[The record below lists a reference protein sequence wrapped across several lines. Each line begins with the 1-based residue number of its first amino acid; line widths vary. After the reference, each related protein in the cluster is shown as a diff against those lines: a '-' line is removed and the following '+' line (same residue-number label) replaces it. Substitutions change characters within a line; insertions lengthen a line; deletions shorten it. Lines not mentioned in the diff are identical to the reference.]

1 MRAGDLLGDFGQ
13 GRIAH
18 PGILEPVFRN
28 RDGMRPPMPR
38 AHQGRT
44 WLEAEAGRGGNPT
57 CCPQR
62 FRQRLQLAT
71 RRLAEPAVRDLLKS
85 VTERQ
90 DKEVAA
96 DPRRLTVVEP
106 PPFAA

>member
-1 MRAGDLLGDFGQ
+1 MRAGDLLSDLGQ
-13 GRIAH
+13 RRIVRPH
-18 PGILEPVFRN
+18 VLEPVFRN
-28 RDGMRPPMPR
+28 RDGMRAPVPL
-38 AHQGRT
+38 AHEART
-44 WLEAEAGRGGNPT
+44 WLEAEARRGGNPT
-57 CCPQR
+57 CCPQG